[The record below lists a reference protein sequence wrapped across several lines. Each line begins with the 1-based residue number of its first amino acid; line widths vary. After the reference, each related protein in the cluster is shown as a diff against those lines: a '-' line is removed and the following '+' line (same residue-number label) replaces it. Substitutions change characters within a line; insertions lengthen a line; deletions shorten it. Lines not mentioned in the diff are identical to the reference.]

1 MKKNII
7 LIGYMGCGKTTL
19 GKKLSYRERIA
30 LLDTDKMIEKKQDM
44 TVSEIFEVKGEEAFR
59 QMETDCLKEILGY
72 MDRYIISVGG
82 GLPMREENRKL
93 LKKLGCVIYLRA
105 KPDTIYG
112 RLKNDI
118 TRPLLQ
124 GDDPEKKI
132 KEMLI
137 VRGPVYEQAA
147 DAVIDVDEK
156 GYEAIMK
163 EILEK
168 VKG

>member
-44 TVSEIFEVKGEEAFR
+44 TISEIFKVQGEEVFR
-59 QMETDCLKEILGY
+59 QMETDCLKEIAGY
-72 MDRYIISVGG
+72 MERYIISVGG
-82 GLPMREENRKL
+82 GLPLREENRKL
-93 LKKLGCVIYLRA
+93 LKELGCVVYLRA

-112 RLKNDI
+112 RLKNDV

-124 GDDPEKKI
+124 GEDPEKKI
-132 KEMLI
+132 REMLL
-137 VRGPVYEQAA
+137 VRGPIYEQTA
-147 DAVIDVDEK
+147 DAVVDVDEK
-156 GYEAIMK
+156 GYEAIIK

-168 VKG
+168 AKD

>member
-1 MKKNII
+1 MKRNII

-19 GKKLSYRERIA
+19 GKKLSYKERVA

-44 TVSEIFEVKGEEAFR
+44 TISEIFAMQGEEAFR
-59 QMETDCLKEILGY
+59 QMETDCLKEIAGY
-72 MDRYIISVGG
+72 LDRYIISVGG
-82 GLPMREENRKL
+82 GLPLREENRKL

-112 RLKNDI
+112 RLKNDV

-124 GDDPEKKI
+124 GTDPEKKI
-132 KEMLI
+132 REMLL

-147 DAVIDVDEK
+147 DAVVDVDEK
-156 GYEAIMK
+156 GYEAIIK
-163 EILEK
+163 EILK
-168 VKG
+168 KAKG

>member
-19 GKKLSYRERIA
+19 GKKLSYRKQA
-30 LLDTDKMIEKKQDM
+30 AFLDTDMMIEKKQEK
-44 TVSEIFEVKGEEAFR
+44 TISEIFEKQGEEAFR
-59 QMETDCLKEILGY
+59 QMETDCLTEIAGY
-72 MDRYIISVGG
+72 KDRYIISVGG
-82 GLPMREENRKL
+82 GLPLRQENREL

-105 KPDTIYG
+105 KPDTIYD
-112 RLKNDI
+112 RLKNDV

-124 GDDPEKKI
+124 GDDPKKKI
-132 KEMLI
+132 REMLL

-147 DAVIDVDEK
+147 DAVVDVDEK
-156 GYEAIMK
+156 GYEAIIK

-168 VKG
+168 AKD